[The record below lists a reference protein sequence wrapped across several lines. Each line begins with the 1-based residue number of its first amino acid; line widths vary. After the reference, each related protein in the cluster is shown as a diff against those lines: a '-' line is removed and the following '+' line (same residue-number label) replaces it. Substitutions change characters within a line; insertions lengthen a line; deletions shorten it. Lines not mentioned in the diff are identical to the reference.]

1 VKARAKLLAR
11 LELVVVLEGVA
22 DRWAHLALAGPV
34 VRSGSS
40 VISGIKA
47 ASLTLEPA

>member
-1 VKARAKLLAR
+1 
-11 LELVVVLEGVA
+11 VLEGVA
-22 DRWAHLALAGPV
+22 ERWRRLTVAGPV

-47 ASLTLEPA
+47 APLTLEPR